1 MSIPITYCT
10 CNAMVIDLEGS
21 CMEMA
26 GLILNTVSPCVR
38 NWLVEKRISP
48 FMDCDNLEYV
58 GLSNP

>member
-1 MSIPITYCT
+1 
-10 CNAMVIDLEGS
+10 MVIDLEGS